1 VGRRADLLA
10 LQRHVGMA
18 CRHTGAY
25 ALVEIPLIGSRI
37 RAVFNVTEQ
46 GINLMNRE
54 KLKPF
59 IGGAVVGVALAAIV
73 AFSAGLIVTAS
84 SNARQVELARVDG
97 QASICA
103 SLAQAHRDQIGDT
116 ADLSSYQAREA
127 RDDLAKTFAVALR
140 GADAADAAVISACS
154 NLLKTNGVS

>member
-1 VGRRADLLA
+1 MARRNAGTDA
-10 LQRHVGMA
+10 LDKNA
-18 CRHTGAY
+18 F
-25 ALVEIPLIGSRI
+25 IGSRI
-37 RAVFNVTEQ
+37 RAVFNATEQ
-46 GINLMNRE
+46 GTNSMNRE

-84 SNARQVELARVDG
+84 SNARQVELARIDG

-154 NLLKTNGVS
+154 NLLKTNGAS

>member
-1 VGRRADLLA
+1 MARRD
-10 LQRHVGMA
+10 
-18 CRHTGAY
+18 TGAD
-25 ALVEIPLIGSRI
+25 ALVKNAFIGSRI

-103 SLAQAHRDQIGDT
+103 SLAQTHRDEIGDT

-154 NLLKTNGVS
+154 NLLKTNGAS